1 MFLFYRITNGKKL
14 QKPGKYSLEKWT
26 SYAMKKQFSKIETYL
41 NAYHIIR
48 KYMRGRNKNQY
59 SNFEYHLFSSVASL
73 LVQYFQLSSNI
84 QNTTPRRVL
93 LGKLFQR
100 RCEYSKYNGSME
112 QYFDISL
119 NIQNILDI
127 FYVRRGSTTKN

>member
-1 MFLFYRITNGKKL
+1 MTASHAFLATYKIG
-14 QKPGKYSLEKWT
+14 
-26 SYAMKKQFSKIETYL
+26 SYIFKQRFGMWFRTTASFGL
-41 NAYHIIR
+41 IR
-48 KYMRGRNKNQY
+48 EYIRGRNKNQY

-84 QNTTPRRVL
+84 QNTTARRVL

-119 NIQNILDI
+119 NIQNKA
-127 FYVRRGSTTKN
+127 YVRFLTFFMYVGVVRQKIRP

>member
-1 MFLFYRITNGKKL
+1 M
-14 QKPGKYSLEKWT
+14 PEKIVRFT
-26 SYAMKKQFSKIETYL
+26 FGLVYAMKKQFSKIETYL

-48 KYMRGRNKNQY
+48 EYMRGRNKNQY

-84 QNTTPRRVL
+84 QNTTARRVL

-119 NIQNILDI
+119 NIQNKA
-127 FYVRRGSTTKN
+127 YVRFLTSFMYVGVVRRKIRP